1 MQHPAAASSTAAS
14 NLLRATKKLSY
25 GSSLTQP
32 PTLCRPSQ
40 AAINCHDNGDG
51 SADVDYVPTAVGEY
65 AAHILCDN
73 EDIPGKYMVVLQ
85 LDLVDSYLRY
95 STFLL
100 GQ

>member
-1 MQHPAAASSTAAS
+1 M
-14 NLLRATKKLSY
+14 
-25 GSSLTQP
+25 
-32 PTLCRPSQ
+32 
-40 AAINCHDNGDG
+40 
-51 SADVDYVPTAVGEY
+51 DYVPTAVGEY
-65 AAHILCDN
+65 AVHILCDN